1 MNSSPFSINLNL
13 LLVAVCDSASDSK
26 SVVESLLETVD
37 DEEGDFLF
45 LFRIERFVLL
55 LFLSISSNSELEDIL
70 SLLFLDLF
78 FCLSTF
84 LFGEGFAYFALP
96 TTYSAGS
103 SG

>member
-13 LLVAVCDSASDSK
+13 LLVAVCDSASDFK
-26 SVVESLLETVD
+26 SVVESLIETVD

-45 LFRIERFVLL
+45 LFFLL